1 MRRIRLGIRAVATAL
16 LLALV
21 AACAPLSSGGG
32 GRAGGPSGPADPDA
46 IFGWAH
52 IVGLS
57 RFDPHRATSSYD
69 NTFLF
74 LTYDRLVHVDY
85 DLNPVPGLATS
96 WEFSPDGKALDL
108 RLREGVTFHDGT
120 PFDAAAVKANIERA
134 KTVEGS
140 SVRNELAAV
149 QSVEVTGPSAVR
161 LVLSTPNAALLGIL
175 SDRAGAMVSP
185 AAFDNPDLDQAPVG
199 AGMFRVTSYQ
209 PQNKIEYRRVEGYW
223 DPAAVK
229 VGGVDMYIYVD
240 PATRLNALR
249 TGEIDGAAIAPDQV
263 PEAEAAGLRLERGRS
278 NNFYFFHPNRARSEF
293 GRVEVRQALA
303 HAINRKALVDSV
315 FRGYG
320 TVSEQPLPDWSFAH
334 NADLPAEPHPY
345 DPERARQL
353 LAQAGLPNGFTFEA
367 LIPTSPDSIRIA
379 EAVQADL
386 KAVGVTMTTRVM
398 EGQQLTDVFFAR
410 KEGDLLMG
418 SGGGRADPAQ
428 TTQLRYMPTG
438 FNNPSGISTPTIE
451 RLQAEVLA
459 TTDQQQRA
467 AIFRQMMQEVSDQVL
482 DGVLFYPQA
491 PVALSGDVLTFR
503 PALSDR
509 PEFRG
514 VEKAGPA

>member
-1 MRRIRLGIRAVATAL
+1 MRRIRRGVRATVAAAL
-16 LLALV
+16 LGLV
-21 AACAPLSSGGG
+21 VACAPLPSGGG
-32 GRAGGPSGPADPDA
+32 QAAAPSGPADPNA
-46 IFGWAH
+46 IFSWAH

-74 LTYDRLVHVDY
+74 LTYDRLVHIDY

-96 WEFSPDGKALDL
+96 WEFSPDGLALDMQL
-108 RLREGVTFHDGT
+108 RTGVAFHDGT
-120 PFDAAAVKANIERA
+120 PFDAEAVKANIERA
-134 KTVEGS
+134 KTIEGS

-161 LVLSTPNAALLGIL
+161 FVLSTPNAALPGVL

-185 AAFDNPDLDQAPVG
+185 AAFDKPDLDQAPVG
-199 AGMFRVTSYQ
+199 AGMFRVASYQ
-209 PQNKIEYRRVEGYW
+209 PQNKIEYRKVEGYW
-223 DPAAVK
+223 DPDAVK
-229 VGGVDMYIYVD
+229 VAGVDMYIYVD

-249 TGEIDGAAIAPDQV
+249 TGSVDGASIAADQV

-293 GRVEVRQALA
+293 GKLEVRQALM
-303 HAINRKALVDSV
+303 HAINRQAIVDSV

-320 TVSEQPLPDWSFAH
+320 QVSEQPLPDWSFAH
-334 NADLPAEPHPY
+334 NSDLPAEPHAY
-345 DPERARQL
+345 DPEKARQL

-367 LIPTSPDSIRIA
+367 LVPSSPDAIRIG

-418 SGGGRADPAQ
+418 SGGGRTDPAQ
-428 TTQLRYMPTG
+428 MTQIRYMPNG
-438 FNNPSGISTPTIE
+438 FNNPGGTSTPTIE
-451 RLQAEVLA
+451 RLQAESLA
-459 TTDQQQRA
+459 TTDKDARA
-467 AIFRQMMQEVSDQVL
+467 AVFRQMMQEVSDQVL
-482 DGVLFYPQA
+482 DGVLFYPQS
-491 PVALSGDVLTFR
+491 PIALSSTVITFT

-514 VEKAGPA
+514 IEKSGSA

>member
-1 MRRIRLGIRAVATAL
+1 MRRIRLAARTTVAAL
-16 LLALV
+16 LLGLV
-21 AACAPLSSGGG
+21 AACAPLPTGGG
-32 GRAGGPSGPADPDA
+32 GQAAAPSGPADPNA
-46 IFGWAH
+46 IFSWAH

-74 LTYDRLVHVDY
+74 LTYDRLIHVDN
-85 DLNPVPGLATS
+85 DLNPVPGLATA
-96 WEFSPDGKALDL
+96 WRFSPDGLALDL
-108 RLREGVTFHDGT
+108 TLREGVTFHDGT
-120 PFDAAAVKANIERA
+120 PFDAEAVRANIIRA
-134 KTVEGS
+134 KTIEGS

-149 QSVEVTGPSAVR
+149 ASVDVTGPNAVR
-161 LVLSTPNAALLGIL
+161 LNLSTPNAALLGIL

-185 AAFDNPDLDQAPVG
+185 AAFDKPDLDQAPVG
-199 AGMFRVTSYQ
+199 AGMFRVVAYQ

-223 DPAAVK
+223 DPDAVK
-229 VGGVDMYIYVD
+229 VAGVDMYIYVD

-249 TGEIDGAAIAPDQV
+249 TGQIDGAAISAEQV

-293 GRVEVRQALA
+293 TKLEVRQALM
-303 HAINRKALVDSV
+303 HAINRKAIVDSV

-320 TVSEQPLPDWSFAH
+320 TVSEQPLPSWSFAH
-334 NADLPAEPHPY
+334 NGDLPAEPHAY
-345 DPERARQL
+345 DPEKAKRL

-367 LIPTSPDSIRIA
+367 LVPSSPDAIRIG

-386 KAVGVTMTTRVM
+386 AAVGVTMTTRVM

-428 TTQLRYMPTG
+428 MTQLRYMPTG

-459 TTDQQQRA
+459 TTDREQRA

-482 DGVLFYPQA
+482 DGVLFYPES
-491 PVALSGDVLTFR
+491 PVALRSDVITFN

-514 VEKAGPA
+514 IEKAGPA